1 MHPIERL
8 RYVARASGAPPAA
21 VARESIGALM
31 TFDEDPRGLL
41 NACRRL
47 VTRHPRSGPMIWLA
61 SRVLTAGDPRSEAR
75 AAAAE
80 LDGDPT
86 AEELSYALA
95 DDATVVV
102 IGWPEVIGRALVR
115 RGDIEVLAID
125 AHGEGS
131 AFARRL
137 EQGDACAA
145 SIPCEGVA
153 AAIAACDVVLLEASA
168 IGPQQFVAVAGSFAA
183 AAVARA
189 VDVPVWLV
197 GGVGRVLPERVF
209 DAVAARVGDVSEP
222 WNDEDELVP
231 IDFVDHIVGPAGV
244 LPSAQALRDCACPI
258 APELFGNLD
267 DG

>member
-1 MHPIERL
+1 
-8 RYVARASGAPPAA
+8 
-21 VARESIGALM
+21 
-31 TFDEDPRGLL
+31 
-41 NACRRL
+41 
-47 VTRHPRSGPMIWLA
+47 MIWLA
-61 SRVLTAGDPRSEAR
+61 SRVLTAGDPRGEAR
-75 AAAAE
+75 SAAAE

-86 AEELSYALA
+86 ADELSYALA

-115 RGDIEVLAID
+115 RGDVEVLTID

-131 AFARRL
+131 GFARRL
-137 EQGDACAA
+137 EQADACAA
-145 SIPCEGVA
+145 VIPCEGVA
-153 AAIAACDVVLLEASA
+153 AAVAASDLVLLEASA

-189 VDVPVWLV
+189 LDVPVWLV
-197 GGVGRVLPERVF
+197 GGVGRVLPGRVF
-209 DAVAARVGDVSEP
+209 DAVAARVGDVTEP

-244 LPSAQALRDCACPI
+244 LPTAQALRDCSCPI
-258 APELFGNLD
+258 APELLGTID